1 MPQPADPDPWRV
13 CRSSRSPVHHLW
25 LLVAPRDA
33 STVAQT
39 DRHIGHNAFVE
50 ALVGI
55 GTLALAIATF
65 ALAWVAWRTLG
76 VTQFSVRQ
84 SFRPIVVSDTISRK
98 VVYRGGVISDAAGGP
113 ALHRGQLIVPIQNI
127 GTGPALNIRG
137 GAETRD
143 DGVVLGGGWTTHPVE
158 GLGVG
163 HSNAVVFA
171 PRINDL
177 RPRRELVLRLL
188 YEDLAGLSYA
198 TDLHYK
204 DVIAMDSDFHE
215 QPFDK
220 STSPLNSDE
229 LNALLLS
236 SGR

>member
-1 MPQPADPDPWRV
+1 MEV
-13 CRSSRSPVHHLW
+13 
-25 LLVAPRDA
+25 
-33 STVAQT
+33 
-39 DRHIGHNAFVE
+39 
-50 ALVGI
+50 LVGI

-65 ALAWVAWRTLG
+65 ALAWVAWQTLG
-76 VTQFSVRQ
+76 VTQFSVQQ
-84 SFRPIVVSDTISRK
+84 SFRPIVVSDTISPK
-98 VVYRGGVISDAAGGP
+98 VVYRGGVISDAAAGP
-113 ALHRGQLIVPIQNI
+113 VLHKGQLIVPIQNI
-127 GTGPALNIRG
+127 GAGPALNIRG

-143 DGVVLGGGWTTHPVE
+143 DEIVLGGGWTTHPVE

-171 PRINDL
+171 PQINDL

-198 TDLHYK
+198 TDLRYE
-204 DVIAMDSDFHE
+204 DAIVVDSYFLE

-220 STSPLNSDE
+220 SRSPLSSDK

-236 SGR
+236 SGRLSAWWNMPVLGIFSLWPSSLI

>member
-1 MPQPADPDPWRV
+1 M
-13 CRSSRSPVHHLW
+13 
-25 LLVAPRDA
+25 
-33 STVAQT
+33 
-39 DRHIGHNAFVE
+39 E

-65 ALAWVAWRTLG
+65 ALAWVARRTLG

-98 VVYRGGVISDAAGGP
+98 VVYRGGVIHDAAAGP
-113 ALHRGQLIVPIQNI
+113 ALHYGQLVVPIQNI
-127 GTGPALNIRG
+127 GAGPALNIRG

-143 DGVVLGGGWTTHPVE
+143 DEVVLGGGWTTHSVE

-171 PRINDL
+171 PQIKDL
-177 RPRRELVLRLL
+177 RPRGELVLRLL

-198 TDLHYK
+198 TDLHYQ
-204 DVIAMDSDFHE
+204 DAVVVDSDFPE

-220 STSPLNSDE
+220 STSPLSSDE

-236 SGR
+236 NGR